1 VVSCAP
7 MGARQG
13 VLAAALLLTLPLFAC
28 APFTE
33 PSGKVLRESM
43 GIDVKPEQVGE
54 EAPQISYSAEVLMA
68 RAEGYFRQRRFA
80 EAADT
85 YGRFMELHAAHP
97 WAPYALFRQGM
108 SYVHQIKTADR
119 DPTFPQK
126 ARQAFENL
134 IANYPGSDPVTYAH
148 DQLAWA
154 IDQLAEHELG
164 IANFYLRTHRPEAAL
179 ARLEDLRRA
188 YPDTPSART
197 ALYLL
202 GRARE
207 QTGDTD
213 GAVAA
218 YQAFLEAP
226 DTERNRFRAQKA
238 LDRLMGG

>member
-1 VVSCAP
+1 MAAP
-7 MGARQG
+7 PRL
-13 VLAAALLLTLPLFAC
+13 LAAALMAVCLTFALAAC

-33 PSGKVLRESM
+33 PSGTVLRDAM
-43 GIDVKPEQVGE
+43 GIDVKPEKIGDE
-54 EAPQISYSAEVLMA
+54 PPQISYSADVLMA
-68 RAEGYFRQRRFA
+68 RAEGYFRARRFA
-80 EAADT
+80 DAADT

-119 DPTFPQK
+119 DPTFAQK

-134 IANYPGSDPVTYAH
+134 IANYPGSDPVTYAQ
-148 DQLAWA
+148 DELAWA
-154 IDQLAEHELG
+154 IDELASHELG
-164 IANFYLRTHRPEAAL
+164 IADFYLRTDRPAAAL

-188 YPDTPSART
+188 YPDTPAART

-207 QTGDTD
+207 GTGDTQ

-226 DTERNRFRAQKA
+226 DTERNRVRARKA